1 MAVDEKIGYAARVQ
15 ANRPADLTDASSV
28 HLGFKWLVFWLYF
41 GAIAVLKSLLRA
53 LLMAAAETEMGLMA
67 LSDMQSK
74 SGITSA
80 IPYRSGNKSAL
91 LGAIIWLTE

>member
-1 MAVDEKIGYAARVQ
+1 M
-15 ANRPADLTDASSV
+15 
-28 HLGFKWLVFWLYF
+28 
-41 GAIAVLKSLLRA
+41 LRA
-53 LLMAAAETEMGLMA
+53 LLMAAVETEMGLMA

-91 LGAIIWLTE
+91 LGAIIRLTE